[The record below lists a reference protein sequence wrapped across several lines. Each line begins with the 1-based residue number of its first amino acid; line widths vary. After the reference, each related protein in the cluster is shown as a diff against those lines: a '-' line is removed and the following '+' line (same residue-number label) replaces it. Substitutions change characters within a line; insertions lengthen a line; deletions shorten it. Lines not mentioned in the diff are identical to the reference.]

1 MALSKQAS
9 HHAVKYI
16 YYIGLLTVDGDLP
29 ADSSVACTTISACCD
44 GGKVSEELN
53 GTSSE
58 SCAVCSTN
66 TGVSLTTTS
75 CACDV

>member
-1 MALSKQAS
+1 MALSKQAL
-9 HHAVKYI
+9 HHAVDMME
-16 YYIGLLTVDGDLP
+16 LLTVDGSVKA
-29 ADSSVACTTISACCD
+29 ADSLVACTTISACCD

-58 SCAVCSTN
+58 SCGAGPTN
-66 TGVSLTTTS
+66 TGISLTTTS